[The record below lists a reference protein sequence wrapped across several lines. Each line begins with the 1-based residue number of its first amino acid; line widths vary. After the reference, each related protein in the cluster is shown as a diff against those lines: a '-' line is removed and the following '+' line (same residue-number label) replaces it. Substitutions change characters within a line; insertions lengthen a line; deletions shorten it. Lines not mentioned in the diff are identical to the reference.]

1 MDLKVLNDI
10 NNLATQYKA
19 KLLPV
24 IKDKKYEDI
33 KQVYDQGFRE
43 FGENRIKQLLEHKE
57 KFHDSNFHFIAPLQ
71 SRKITQ
77 IMENCLYI
85 HTLSRE
91 KEAKIINENYSNQEV
106 FVQINVDNDENK
118 SGIKTEDV
126 DNFFN
131 IFENLNFFPVGIMC
145 IPSMDT
151 NSKISFSKMQ
161 KINEKIKKDYKN
173 YKGELSMG
181 MSDDYEIALD
191 YGATL
196 IRIGSKIFN

>member
-1 MDLKVLNDI
+1 MDLEILNDI
-10 NNLATQYKA
+10 NNLAIQYKA

-33 KQVYDQGFRE
+33 KKVYDQGFRE
-43 FGENRIKQLLEHKE
+43 FGENRIEQLLEHRE
-57 KFHDSNFHFIAPLQ
+57 KFNDSKFHFIAPLQ
-71 SRKITQ
+71 SRKISQ
-77 IMENCLYI
+77 IMENCIYI
-85 HTLSRE
+85 HTLARE
-91 KEAKIINENYSNQEV
+91 KEAKIINENYSNQKV
-106 FVQINVDNDENK
+106 FVQINIDDDENK
-118 SGIKTEDV
+118 SGINPKDV
-126 DNFFN
+126 EPFFN
-131 IFENLNFFPVGIMC
+131 MFENFNFFPVGIMC
-145 IPSMDT
+145 IPSLNN

-173 YKGELSMG
+173 YSGELSMG